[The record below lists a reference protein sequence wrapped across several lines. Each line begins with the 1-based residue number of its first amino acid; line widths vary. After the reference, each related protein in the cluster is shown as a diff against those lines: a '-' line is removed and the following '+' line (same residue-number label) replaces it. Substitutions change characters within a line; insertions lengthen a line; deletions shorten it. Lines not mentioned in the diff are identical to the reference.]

1 MNWAQFKHL
10 VSYMCLAGTV
20 VAPWSLAQEVAC
32 SSPFNDKYLLFMN
45 SLNSVK
51 TFRKNSIVWIPARL
65 VQSKSD
71 VDNVIQRNSDFT
83 HNFEIYR
90 FCETL
95 D

>member
-1 MNWAQFKHL
+1 MNWAQFKHP
-10 VSYMCLAGTV
+10 VSYMCPAGTV
-20 VAPWSLAQEVAC
+20 VAPWSLIQEVIG
-32 SSPFNDKYLLFMN
+32 SSPFNDNYLLLMK

-65 VQSKSD
+65 VQAKSD
-71 VDNVIQRNSDFT
+71 DDNVHQRNSDFT
-83 HNFEIYR
+83 HNFEIHC